1 MNDLPTEGLFALLTD
16 EQTMTSMG
24 RPCRHF
30 KFEHPEEIEGDRD
43 VAILLAEIDKS
54 LRSFEKTAREHTW
67 LSIEGAFAEDNQPQS
82 AAQAFELGK
91 EAGGVDLLQFIC
103 DAVLLEGG
111 QVHELPTRCATRST
125 CGQALDFWNQNGQ
138 EECLLLCRSSCL
150 KDDESRKELNHRWH
164 TKAPSSSLRCSF
176 RHKPKDQVEPL
187 LAGPRGVSLCTSCV
201 DCCQQVMQKEREK
214 QPVSPRS

>member
-111 QVHELPTRCATRST
+111 QVHELHGEITELTLPPSWRYELDGFPGWRPESGTFRLTDNLAVEKDMDGQPVGFLGRSHPLVKRAVDHVRHLEL
-125 CGQALDFWNQNGQ
+125 GQAD
-138 EECLLLCRSSCL
+138 
-150 KDDESRKELNHRWH
+150 
-164 TKAPSSSLRCSF
+164 
-176 RHKPKDQVEPL
+176 
-187 LAGPRGVSLCTSCV
+187 GPDRRVSAAYSAAV
-201 DCCQQVMQKEREK
+201 S
-214 QPVSPRS
+214 QPA